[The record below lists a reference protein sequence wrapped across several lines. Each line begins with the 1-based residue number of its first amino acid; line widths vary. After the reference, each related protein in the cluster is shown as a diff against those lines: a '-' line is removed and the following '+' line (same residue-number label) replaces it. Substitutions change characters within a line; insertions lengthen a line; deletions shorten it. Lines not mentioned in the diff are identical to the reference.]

1 LPETRS
7 HRGAETVFSGAAG
20 NTTESIAIGLES
32 TRRGQENTVKSIYK
46 PYQKKIASITSPDF
60 GEYEKVREIAHM
72 AKNLNRRFGKAT
84 KIASRVAIPLS
95 LIASVTEIIGLE
107 DKKRAIVKE
116 LGSVLGAVGVSALV
130 GAGTGALVG
139 AGVLS
144 PVTALLG
151 SIIGAGAGAFGGQA
165 VANKLYDRFAFHAEG
180 GIMTKPHM
188 GIVAEAGPEAII
200 PLTKPSR
207 AKVLW
212 QQVGNIMGFTEAR
225 TNAIGENLP
234 QVESVSEI
242 TKRYTNVKDIAE
254 NTKRLADV
262 VDITRYRN
270 LKQKDKTLTE
280 RLKHFTTTLN
290 QAQKVNTYATGGIL
304 TKPHMGLVAEDGA
317 EGIIPLSPSKRQRG
331 LDLWQ
336 RTGELLGVRAYED
349 GGIVG
354 EEPDEIPVASATGRA
369 GQNITIKVE
378 VKAEPKF
385 TIEGSGDTTDENK
398 VLAVLKAY
406 IREMTDDIGDEL
418 AERLARIFANM
429 PVKGGAEA

>member
-1 LPETRS
+1 
-7 HRGAETVFSGAAG
+7 
-20 NTTESIAIGLES
+20 
-32 TRRGQENTVKSIYK
+32 
-46 PYQKKIASITSPDF
+46 
-60 GEYEKVREIAHM
+60 
-72 AKNLNRRFGKAT
+72 
-84 KIASRVAIPLS
+84 
-95 LIASVTEIIGLE
+95 
-107 DKKRAIVKE
+107 
-116 LGSVLGAVGVSALV
+116 
-130 GAGTGALVG
+130 
-139 AGVLS
+139 
-144 PVTALLG
+144 VTALLG

-165 VANKLYDRFAFHAEG
+165 VANKLYDRFTFHADG

-290 QAQKVNTYATGGIL
+290 QAQK
-304 TKPHMGLVAEDGA
+304 PHMGIVAEDGA

-354 EEPDEIPVASATGRA
+354 DEPDEIPVASATGRA

-385 TIEGSGDTTDENK
+385 TIEGSGDNTDENK